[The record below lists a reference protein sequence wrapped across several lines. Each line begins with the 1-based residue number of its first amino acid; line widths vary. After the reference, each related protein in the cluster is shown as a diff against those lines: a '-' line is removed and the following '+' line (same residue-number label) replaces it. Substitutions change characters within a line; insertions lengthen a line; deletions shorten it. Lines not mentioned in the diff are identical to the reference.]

1 MWQTSAAAV
10 LAVVSLCV
18 TTAIAQTNVTQE
30 TADLCK
36 LQLHTKAGVLQRTDD
51 WDLVPST
58 NTTLWPTAQL
68 FLTSEQQGRLYSSD
82 GQRCG
87 FEPYFRCDHIEDL
100 DSTKY
105 GFYIASNGSLYFANE
120 TVFWRCPNTGQDED
134 EDETNN
140 EAPLIYPPVGVMD
153 SIELP
158 SNCTAVNL
166 TSTQCQAAAES
177 DFTITPTKI
186 LTTAVLVGGA
196 GTGPVQ
202 MNTNGFVTE
211 AVIGLASVL
220 ISWL

>member
-1 MWQTSAAAV
+1 MWQTTAAAV

-87 FEPYFRCDHIEDL
+87 FERAC
-100 DSTKY
+100 
-105 GFYIASNGSLYFANE
+105 IAARFA
-120 TVFWRCPNTGQDED
+120 
-134 EDETNN
+134 
-140 EAPLIYPPVGVMD
+140 L
-153 SIELP
+153 
-158 SNCTAVNL
+158 
-166 TSTQCQAAAES
+166 
-177 DFTITPTKI
+177 
-186 LTTAVLVGGA
+186 
-196 GTGPVQ
+196 
-202 MNTNGFVTE
+202 
-211 AVIGLASVL
+211 
-220 ISWL
+220 